1 MQNNNSYILHTLLTA
16 VLELKEH
23 SEAKDCIVYVND
35 FLNHISNENILK
47 GCSISWDDTN
57 TGFLLLW
64 DDVLPKYLFKA
75 DLLVCKDYYH
85 YNFIIRDRE
94 GNYLGSDG
102 VYNGIRDWDGFS
114 FLTGERGHHK
124 GKPFWM
130 DIVDHLEEVYAD
142 ENILKGL

>member
-94 GNYLGSDG
+94 GN
-102 VYNGIRDWDGFS
+102 
-114 FLTGERGHHK
+114 
-124 GKPFWM
+124 
-130 DIVDHLEEVYAD
+130 
-142 ENILKGL
+142 